1 MSQLSLNFAP
11 LSITGDTSVVIGR
24 QPFDVERLA
33 DLRAEFV
40 DSHVFHRSGVDD
52 TIIDIPIV
60 DGSVPLGNVS
70 EEIDLLK
77 ERRLWQTLFSA
88 SLLRT
93 FGGIRDILSD
103 RPVSVVGPVGRGYL
117 LHPELPEWIQR
128 RTLLRLDT
136 RTIHADGRSTLG
148 VICETRLKSF
158 IAAPCSVLLEHE
170 IPLLGRYVTIRQPA
184 VDSRV
189 MDRVRLVGRVAAV
202 NGDILSLTDHAEGY
216 ETVKAGEAYLEPRRE
231 IMEDVVNRLLGRRA
245 RAVLDEAERHAA
257 SFHSGPGRR
266 DQTADA
272 LKYLREKANLEA
284 VPGAKFVVGEL
295 LSSRARSF
303 PKSETI
309 FPPTLLFDP
318 SGTRKDT
325 WKERGLKE
333 SGPFDQRTFSPK
345 QLRIAV
351 VCQARHEGQ
360 VDGFLAKFLDG
371 MPNALT
377 GAKKEARYGDGFLRR
392 FHLDKPS
399 VNFFTTAGSSAEDY
413 LAASRAA
420 LSKSADEGFKWDL
433 AIVQVEEEFKSS
445 DGGDN
450 PYYATKSVFLKR
462 DVPVQSVRLET
473 MAQPDGELVF
483 SLNHLSLATYAK
495 LGGTPWLLAA
505 QQTVAHELVIG
516 LGSHTESS
524 SRIGA
529 GKRYV
534 GITTVFSSD
543 GSYLLSDRT
552 AVVPY
557 EDYAAA
563 LYDTLK
569 RAITTIR
576 TQDNWRSSDK
586 VRLVF
591 HMFKPL
597 KDIEA
602 EAVERVVQDLKLQDV
617 TFAFVHVAPD
627 HPFIV
632 FDHAQKGYGFR
643 DPKKGVLGPS
653 RGLHI
658 KLGDRESLVV
668 FSGASELKKPED
680 GMPRPCLLKL
690 HRLSTF
696 TDMTYIARQAFAFA
710 GHSWRMMSPEPFP
723 ITIRYSDLISERL
736 TGLAAVPGWD
746 AEAVKFGQIGRT
758 LWFL

>member
-11 LSITGDTSVVIGR
+11 LTLVGETSVLVGR
-24 QPFDVERLA
+24 QPFDAERLA
-33 DLRAEFV
+33 ELRAEFIQ
-40 DSHVFHRSGVDD
+40 SHIFHRSGNDA
-52 TIIDIPIV
+52 TIMDFPIA
-60 DGSVPLGNVS
+60 DATPLGNLQ
-70 EEIDLLK
+70 EKIDLSR
-77 ERRLWQTLFSA
+77 ERRFWSTLLSA
-88 SLLRT
+88 SLIRE
-93 FGGIRDILSD
+93 FGGVREIMSN
-103 RPVSVVGPVGRGYL
+103 RPVSVVGPANRGYL
-117 LHPELPEWIQR
+117 LHPELPDWLQR
-128 RTLLRLDT
+128 RTLLRFDT
-136 RTIHADGRSTLG
+136 RTINIDGKSTIG
-148 VICETRLKSF
+148 IVCEARLKSF
-158 IAAPCSVLLEHE
+158 LTAPCSVLIEHG
-170 IPLLGRYVTIRQPA
+170 IPLQGRYVTIRQPA
-184 VDSRV
+184 ADPRV
-189 MDRVRLVGRVAAV
+189 LPRPHLVGKVV
-202 NGDILSLTDHAEGY
+202 TINDDTLILSDNADGY
-216 ETVKAGEAYLEPRRE
+216 ETVSARDAFLEPRRE
-231 IMEDVVNRLLGRRA
+231 IIEDCVNRLLGRRA
-245 RAVLDEAERHAA
+245 RQVLDEAERQAVV
-257 SFHSGPGRR
+257 FHSGPGRNS
-266 DQTADA
+266 QIADA

-284 VPGAKFVVGEL
+284 VPGAKFKIGDL
-295 LSSRARSF
+295 LSSRSSSF
-303 PKSETI
+303 PKTENI
-309 FPPTLLFDP
+309 PQPTLLFDP

-351 VCQARHEGQ
+351 VCQSRHEGR

-377 GAKKEARYGDGFLRR
+377 GSKKEARYGDGFLRR
-392 FHLDKPS
+392 FQLGKPS
-399 VNFFTTAGSSAEDY
+399 VSYFTTLGPSPEDY
-413 LAASRAA
+413 LTASRAA

-433 AIVQVEEEFKSS
+433 AIVQVEEEFKAS

-462 DVPVQSVRLET
+462 DVPVQSIRLET

-495 LGGTPWLLAA
+495 IGGTPWLLAA

-516 LGSHTESS
+516 LGSHTETT
-524 SRIGA
+524 SRIGV

-557 EDYAAA
+557 EDYAVA

-597 KDIEA
+597 KDMEA
-602 EAVERVVQDLKLQDV
+602 QAVERVVKDLQLQDV

-632 FDHAQKGYGFR
+632 FDHDQKGYGYR
-643 DPKKGVLGPS
+643 EPKKGVLGPS

-668 FSGASELKKPED
+668 FSGASELKRPED
-680 GMPRPCLLKL
+680 GMPRACLLKL

-696 TDMTYIARQAFAFA
+696 TDMTYIARQAFSFA
-710 GHSWRMMSPEPFP
+710 GNSFRTMSPEPFP

-736 TGLAAVPGWD
+736 TGLAGVPGWD